1 METFSKILTKIKI
14 LVIFYK
20 NRDFSKILTKIETFV
35 NIHEN
40 QDFRNFGQN
49 WDFTTILT

>member
-1 METFSKILTKIKI
+1 MEIFSKILTKIEI
-14 LVIFYK
+14 FVNFYK
-20 NRDFSKILTKIETFV
+20 NREFSKILTKIETFV